1 MPLLIGT
8 QTDGAVI
15 CVRGGKTTREQVA
28 RVRDRLLWS
37 NVRIL
42 GVLISNLPG
51 DEAGYGSGM
60 PYDDSYYDISRE
72 ATEGKRALAAA
83 RKV

>member
-1 MPLLIGT
+1 
-8 QTDGAVI
+8 V
-15 CVRGGKTTREQVA
+15 VA

-51 DEAGYGSGM
+51 DEVAYGYS
-60 PYDDSYYDISRE
+60 YEDSYYHEVSRE
-72 ATEGKRALAAA
+72 ATEGRRALAAA